1 MKKKSSP
8 GRDGSRGSND
18 RSRPATGRVK
28 FTRNDNSGD
37 RPARSEKK
45 SPWDSF
51 DNDRPSRGE
60 RSSLALLPHEVRAA
74 GENRRVGAG
83 RVGAFRWEK
92 FKS

>member
-18 RSRPATGRVK
+18 RSRPATGRGK

-51 DNDRPSRGE
+51 DNEGSSRPSRGGSAE
-60 RSSLALLPHEVRAA
+60 RSSEILIR
-74 GENRRVGAG
+74 
-83 RVGAFRWEK
+83 
-92 FKS
+92 